1 VVVGGIRNRIDPER
15 RDVARDDFELHGGS
29 IVAPMR
35 LHVHEWGDP
44 DGPAVVCLHGVTA
57 HGERYKQLAE
67 ERWAKRFH
75 VVAPDLRGHG
85 RSGWDPPWTFET
97 HVADLV
103 ETIDALGL
111 EQPDWVGHSFG
122 GRLVLEL
129 AARHPER
136 VRRAALLDP
145 AFDILPHVAE
155 FMAEVEQQEQ
165 VYDSATAYL
174 ESRHDAGEIDM
185 ARALAD
191 IPLYHDVLPDGR
203 LERRT
208 SQKAVV
214 SIYREL
220 ATTPPPVDTLT
231 MPALLLY
238 APLYG
243 LVRDEHLEAYR
254 GRVEVVEV
262 PGLHMVMWSAFDQ
275 TADAVDRFLQ
285 DPRPES

>member
-1 VVVGGIRNRIDPER
+1 
-15 RDVARDDFELHGGS
+15 
-29 IVAPMR
+29 MR
-35 LHVHEWGDP
+35 LHVYEWGDP
-44 DGPAVVCLHGVTA
+44 DAPAVVCLHGVTA

-67 ERWAKRFH
+67 ERWATNFH

-85 RSGWDPPWTFET
+85 RSGWDAPWTFET

-111 EQPDWVGHSFG
+111 DQPDWVGHSFG
-122 GRLVLEL
+122 GRLVLEV

-136 VRRAALLDP
+136 VRRAVLLDP
-145 AFDILPHVAE
+145 AVHLLPHVAE
-155 FMAEVEQQEQ
+155 FMAEVEQHEQ
-165 VYDSATAYL
+165 VYGSAQAYID
-174 ESRHDAGEIDM
+174 SRHDAGEIDV

-203 LERRT
+203 LRRRT
-208 SQKAVV
+208 SQEAVV

-220 ATTPPPVDTLT
+220 ATAPPAAETLT

-243 LVRDEHLEAYR
+243 LVRDEHVEAYR
-254 GRVEVVEV
+254 DRAMIVTV
-262 PGLHMVMWSAFDQ
+262 PGLHMVMWSAFDE
-275 TADAVDRFLQ
+275 TADAVERFLQ
-285 DPRPES
+285 DPGT

>member
-1 VVVGGIRNRIDPER
+1 M
-15 RDVARDDFELHGGS
+15 L
-29 IVAPMR
+29 

-44 DGPAVVCLHGVTA
+44 DAPAVVCLHGVTA

-67 ERWAKRFH
+67 ERWTKHFR

-97 HVADLV
+97 YVADLV

-136 VRRAALLDP
+136 IRRAALLDP
-145 AFDILPHVAE
+145 AFDILPHVGE
-155 FMAEVEQQEQ
+155 FMVEVERREP
-165 VYDSATAYL
+165 VYDSAEAYI
-174 ESRHDAGEIDM
+174 ESRHDAGEIDV

-191 IPLYHDVLPDGR
+191 FPLYHDVLPDGR
-203 LERRT
+203 HRRRT
-208 SQKAVV
+208 SQDAVV

-220 ATTPPPVDTLT
+220 ATPSPPPDTLT
-231 MPALLLY
+231 MPTLLLY
-238 APLYG
+238 APVYG
-243 LVRDEHLEAYR
+243 LVRDDHLQAYAER
-254 GRVEVVEV
+254 MEVVPV
-262 PGLHMVMWSAFDQ
+262 PGLHMVMWSAFDE
-275 TADAVDRFLQ
+275 TADAVERFLQ
-285 DPRPES
+285 DPRA

>member
-1 VVVGGIRNRIDPER
+1 M
-15 RDVARDDFELHGGS
+15 L
-29 IVAPMR
+29 

-44 DGPAVVCLHGVTA
+44 EAPAVVCLHGVTA

-67 ERWAKRFH
+67 ERWAKHFH

-155 FMAEVEQQEQ
+155 FMVEIEREEQ
-165 VYDSATAYL
+165 VYDSAEAYI
-174 ESRHDAGEIDM
+174 ESRHDAGEIDVV
-185 ARALAD
+185 RALAD
-191 IPLYHDVLPDGR
+191 FPLYHDVLPDGR
-203 LERRT
+203 LRRRT
-208 SQKAVV
+208 SQDAVV

-220 ATTPPPVDTLT
+220 ATQSPPPDTVT
-231 MPALLLY
+231 MPTLLLY
-238 APLYG
+238 APVYG
-243 LVRDEHLEAYR
+243 LVRDDHLDAYAD
-254 GRVEVVEV
+254 RVEVVPV
-262 PGLHMVMWSAFDQ
+262 PGLHMVMWSAFDE
-275 TADAVDRFLQ
+275 TADAVERFLQ
-285 DPRPES
+285 A